1 MRRTARALAA
11 LIALA
16 AAPAAAQT
24 QGVRPHLEWRTL
36 RTEHFDVHYPAELER
51 WTLDVASRLE
61 PARARVAALVGSA
74 PGERVTVVVEDPAG
88 VTNGFAFA
96 LPESPTIVLW
106 PTPPAPRSD
115 LANNR
120 GQGELLAVHEFAH
133 IAHLTRPSR
142 NARDRLW
149 TRLIPFRAG
158 PVARRTPRWVKEGYA
173 TRVEGQLTGSGRP
186 HGVVRAAV
194 LRQWALE
201 GRLPTYAQLDA
212 TGTFQG
218 GSMAYLAGSAFLD
231 WLVAQRGQ
239 ESLEHLWRRL
249 SARQTRSFDE
259 AFAGVFGGPPAD
271 LYGRFTV
278 EVTARA
284 LEARARLAAAG
295 LEDGDT
301 LQALSWMTGDPAVSP
316 DGEHLALSLGGAPGT
331 ASRVVV
337 WRTRE
342 ERGDSAVDAA
352 RRRLL
357 ERDPED
363 VAAIEWRP
371 RPRRVLATLV
381 PSGGSAYVQPRFLPG
396 GEEILVIRAAP
407 LGDGAARPD
416 LFAWAWR
423 RGELRRITRGASLR
437 AADPFPGGE
446 RAAATRCEAGICDL
460 VTVEL
465 ASGAVR
471 LLSPGAPSVVFR
483 RSRVS
488 PDGRTVAVS
497 LQEGG
502 RWRVALVDAATGARR
517 VLDAGD
523 GASVYEPAWL
533 PGGGLVAVSERGG
546 VANLARVD
554 AATGALRPLTR
565 VTGAAVAPETDPA
578 TGAVFFL
585 SLHPRGLDLHR
596 LHPDSVDVE
605 RLVALDPSLAPA
617 APPERVAADT
627 LPRTALPPSR
637 PYGIGPRRWR
647 VLPAGA
653 TDADG
658 TSAGGVLAGTDPVG
672 RLTLLGQAL
681 LATDGGEAGAA
692 LDAVWRGWRP
702 AVGSTVFWQRH
713 RPARNGVAPAAL
725 DTDYAG
731 AALWTEHARQGGA
744 WTRTLR
750 AGASAGRLAGDD
762 AGDARGDATG
772 DADRQL
778 AFAEGAFTATRT
790 RGTSAAGAAL
800 RLHGTAGRTGG
811 EAWRRGV
818 ASATLSW
825 TSRRFSL
832 RGDALLGRT
841 ADDAP
846 TWERFTV
853 GGAAPRLVSPSLL
866 SQRVALPGLPLG
878 AVRGAEAT
886 LLRVSTRVGGV
897 APFYAAANDGGR
909 EWQRLVGVE
918 AGDEIARIPLIGLP
932 AIRFLAGAAYA
943 LDEPYRRQVRAWVS
957 VTFRP

>member
-1 MRRTARALAA
+1 MRRAPHALA
-11 LIALA
+11 LLLALA
-16 AAPAAAQT
+16 AAPIAAQEQT
-24 QGVRPHLEWRTL
+24 VRPHLEWRTL

-51 WTLDVASRLE
+51 WTLDVAARLE
-61 PARARVAALVGSA
+61 PARARVATLVGSA

-88 VTNGFAFA
+88 VTNGFALS
-96 LPESPTIVLW
+96 LPASPVIVLW

-142 NARDRLW
+142 NPRDRLW
-149 TRLIPFRAG
+149 TRVIPFRTG

-173 TRVEGQLTGSGRP
+173 TWVEGRLTGSGRP

-231 WLVAQRGQ
+231 WLVARRG
-239 ESLEHLWRRL
+239 EEGLDHLWRRL
-249 SARQTRSFDE
+249 SARQVRSFDE

-284 LEARARLAAAG
+284 LEARARLATAG

-301 LQALSWMTGDPAVSP
+301 VQALSWLTGDPAVSP
-316 DGEHLALSLGGAPGT
+316 DGQHLALTLGGAPGT
-331 ASRVVV
+331 PSRVVV

-342 ERGDSAVDAA
+342 ERGDTAYEAA

-371 RPRRVLATLV
+371 RPRRALATLL
-381 PSGGSAYVQPRFLPG
+381 PSGGRPHLQPRFLPG
-396 GEEILVIRAAP
+396 GEEILVIRAEP
-407 LGDGAARPD
+407 VGDGALRPD
-416 LFAWAWR
+416 LFAWSWR
-423 RGELRRITRGASLR
+423 RGGLRRITHGASLR
-437 AADPFPGGE
+437 AADPFPDGR
-446 RAAATRCEAGICDL
+446 RAAATRCEGGICDL

-465 ASGAVR
+465 ASGQVQ
-471 LLSPGAPSVVFR
+471 LLSPGAPSVVFGR
-483 RSRVS
+483 PRVS

-502 RWRVALVDAATGARR
+502 LWRVALVDAATGERR

-546 VANLARVD
+546 VANLARLD
-554 AATGALRPLTR
+554 RATGAQHPLTR

-596 LHPDSVDVE
+596 LHPDSVAVA
-605 RLVALDPSLAPA
+605 RVVALDPSLFPA
-617 APPERVAADT
+617 APPERVTVDT
-627 LPRTALPPSR
+627 LPRTVLPPSQ

-647 VLPAGA
+647 LLPAGSIG
-653 TDADG
+653 ADG
-658 TSAGGVLAGTDPVG
+658 GSAGAVLTGTDPVG
-672 RLTLLGQAL
+672 RLTMLGQGLVGMA
-681 LATDGGEAGAA
+681 GGEAGAS
-692 LDAVWRGWRP
+692 LDGVWRGWRP
-702 AVGSTVFWQRH
+702 ATGATAFWQRH
-713 RPARNGVAPAAL
+713 RPARNGVAPVAL
-725 DTDYAG
+725 DADYAG
-731 AALWTEHARQGGA
+731 AALWAEHARQGGA
-744 WTRTLR
+744 WMRTLR
-750 AGASAGRLAGDD
+750 AGASAGRLARD
-762 AGDARGDATG
+762 AAG
-772 DADRQL
+772 DADRHL
-778 AFAEGAFTATRT
+778 AFAEGALTASRT
-790 RGTSAAGAAL
+790 RGTSAAAVAL
-800 RLHGTAGRTGG
+800 RLHGAAGRTGG
-811 EAWRRGV
+811 DEWRRGV

-825 TSRRFSL
+825 MSRAFSL

-841 ADDAP
+841 TDDAP
-846 TWERFTV
+846 SWERFTV
-853 GGAAPRLVSPSLL
+853 GGTAPQLVSPSLL

-878 AVRGAEAT
+878 AVEGTEAT
-886 LLRVSTRVGGV
+886 LLRVSTRVGGLT
-897 APFYAAANDGGR
+897 PFYAAAGDGGR
-909 EWQRLVGVE
+909 EWQRLLGVE
-918 AGDEIARIPLIGLP
+918 AGEEIARIPLIGLP
-932 AIRFLAGAAYA
+932 GTRLLAGAAYA
-943 LDEPYRRQVRAWVS
+943 LDEPYRGQVRAWLS
-957 VTFRP
+957 VAFRP